1 MTEIATIATVALET
15 GIAKEVLRK
24 WEARYGFPIPV
35 RDESGNR
42 LYTQRQVNRLKLI
55 KKLLDDGMRP
65 GHVVPLDEAALHALH
80 AERRAANATAGE
92 SGNAR
97 MIVSWLKSRDPAL
110 LRENL
115 KKELQ
120 SVGLTNFVTKLM
132 PEMNTS
138 VGDAWERGEIA
149 VRDEHLYSEIVQ
161 GLIREALA
169 SAINPE
175 GRPRVLLTT
184 PPGEGHTLGI
194 LMLEAFL
201 SIEGA
206 YCISLGAQ
214 SPLPEIISAAADF
227 DVDVVALSFSVSFPK
242 KKIPSLLKEIRLE
255 LPSGI
260 QLWAGGGGVRTIDRT
275 PRGTAM
281 FSDFSEVQRAL
292 QACATAARSTRE

>member
-1 MTEIATIATVALET
+1 
-15 GIAKEVLRK
+15 
-24 WEARYGFPIPV
+24 
-35 RDESGNR
+35 
-42 LYTQRQVNRLKLI
+42 
-55 KKLLDDGMRP
+55 
-65 GHVVPLDEAALHALH
+65 
-80 AERRAANATAGE
+80 
-92 SGNAR
+92 
-97 MIVSWLKSRDPAL
+97 
-110 LRENL
+110 
-115 KKELQ
+115 
-120 SVGLTNFVTKLM
+120 
-132 PEMNTS
+132 
-138 VGDAWERGEIA
+138 
-149 VRDEHLYSEIVQ
+149 
-161 GLIREALA
+161 
-169 SAINPE
+169 
-175 GRPRVLLTT
+175 
-184 PPGEGHTLGI
+184 
-194 LMLEAFL
+194 MLEAFL